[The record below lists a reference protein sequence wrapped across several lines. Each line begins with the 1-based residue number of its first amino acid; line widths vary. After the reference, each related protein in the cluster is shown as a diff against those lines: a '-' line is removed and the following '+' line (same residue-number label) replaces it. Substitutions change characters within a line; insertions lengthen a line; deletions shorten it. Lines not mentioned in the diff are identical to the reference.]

1 MKIAVISDTHLGFSD
16 KSVRKDE
23 ALNNALEAFSLAI
36 ENNADLILLPGDV
49 FDSKNPSLEI
59 WCKAFY
65 LFNLSRAAKKPEIK
79 IMQEGKELQFEGI
92 PVIAIHGTHEIR
104 SRDFRN
110 PLEVLQSAGFLFYIH
125 ANYLIA
131 EKGSEKVAIHG
142 FGGVPEQKALDV
154 LKLYNPQPLPDTKNL
169 FLMHQS
175 IKEFLPTDDEMAVTI
190 SMSNLPKDFDLVI
203 NGHLHWFAEKNF
215 EGGKLLMPGST
226 VVTQMKKLE
235 SEKQKGIVLINSLTM
250 LTTFLPLSKQRKLFY
265 EKISFNEAFPD
276 EILSKFREKIQSFLS
291 QNSSDLI
298 PLIRIKLNGTLP
310 KGLTQGDV
318 DLQKVLCE
326 FEGKAIF
333 SVQKDFSSASFK
345 KRIQEL
351 RELHKTK
358 KSVSALGI
366 ELLEKNLAETSFDS
380 AFDVRRFF
388 ELLAEEDVDK
398 AILFLEKK
406 EEKQS

>member
-1 MKIAVISDTHLGFSD
+1 MKIAVISDTHLGFSE
-16 KSVRKDE
+16 KNARKDE

-49 FDSKNPSLEI
+49 FDSKIPSLET
-59 WCKAFY
+59 WSKVFY
-65 LFNLSRAAKKPEIK
+65 LFNLSRKAKKPEIK
-79 IMQEGKELQFEGI
+79 ILQEGRELDFDGI

-104 SRDFRN
+104 TKDFRN

-131 EKGSEKVAIHG
+131 EKDSEKVAIHG

-154 LKLYNPQPLPDTKNL
+154 LKVYNPQPLPDTKNI

-203 NGHLHWFAEKNF
+203 NGHLHWFAEKLF
-215 EGGKLLMPGST
+215 EGGRLLMPGST
-226 VVTQMKKLE
+226 IVTQMKKFE

-250 LTTFLPLSKQRKLFY
+250 LTAFLPLSKQRKLFY

-291 QNSSDLI
+291 ENSSDLI
-298 PLIRIKLNGTLP
+298 PLIRIRLKGTLA
-310 KGLTQGDV
+310 KGLTQADV
-318 DLQKVLCE
+318 DLQKVLQE

-333 SVQKDFSSASFK
+333 SIQKDFSSDSFK
-345 KRIQEL
+345 KKIQEL

-366 ELLEKNLAETSFDS
+366 ELLVKNLSETAFDS

-398 AILFLEKK
+398 AIAFLEKK
-406 EEKQS
+406 EEK